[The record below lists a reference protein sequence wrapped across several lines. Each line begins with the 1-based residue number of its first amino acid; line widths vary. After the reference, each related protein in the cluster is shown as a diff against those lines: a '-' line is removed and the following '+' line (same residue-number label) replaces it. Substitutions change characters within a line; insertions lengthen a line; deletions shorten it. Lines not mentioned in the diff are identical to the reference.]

1 MEIRET
7 LSVAVD
13 ALRSNKMRSALTTLG
28 IVIGVATII
37 GMMSII
43 QGLQNYMVSELS
55 VLGTNTFQIQK
66 DPPIQMGHLDEK
78 YRNRK
83 VITME
88 HARAIKEHATLVKA
102 VGPETYTW
110 GQIIKYEDKK
120 TNPDVV
126 ILGATPEFQVA
137 NSYFVDQG
145 RFISDMD
152 VEFNRNVIVLGMDI
166 VEVLFPHKNPIGE
179 YIRVGP
185 HKLRV
190 IGTLEKQGSTFG
202 QSEDNRVIMP
212 ITSFQKIYGDRRSL
226 HITVQVKDPL
236 YMDAAIDQV
245 TGIMRAV
252 RRVPPDKPND
262 FEIFTSESL
271 IDTFNDMSLYVKVA
285 AIGIALISL
294 LVGGIGIMNIML
306 VSVTERTKEIG
317 IRKAIGARRFDIL
330 TQFIIESIILGNL
343 GGVIG
348 ILFGVLIGVIVG
360 AVTPL
365 PTDIPIWAIF
375 LGIGFCSFVGLF
387 FGAYPASKA
396 ARLDPIVALRY
407 E

>member
-1 MEIRET
+1 MDIKES
-7 LSVAVD
+7 LSVSLD
-13 ALRSNKMRSALTTLG
+13 AIRTNKLRSALTTLG

-43 QGLQNYMVSELS
+43 QGLQNFMVGELS
-55 VLGTNTFQIQK
+55 VLGTNTFQVQK

-83 VITME
+83 RITLE
-88 HARAIKEHATLVKA
+88 QAEAITEYATLVKA
-102 VGPETYTW
+102 VGPEVFLW
-110 GQIIKYEDKK
+110 GQILKYEDTK

-126 ILGATPEFQVA
+126 VVGATPEYQVA
-137 NSYFVDQG
+137 NSYFVDEG
-145 RFISDMD
+145 RFISETD
-152 VEFNRNVIVLGMDI
+152 VEYNRNVIVVGLDI
-166 VEVLFPHKNPIGE
+166 LEVLFPHKNPVGE
-179 YIRVGP
+179 YVRVGP
-185 HKLRV
+185 HKFRV

-202 QSEDNRVIMP
+202 QSKDNRVIMP

-226 HITVQVKDPL
+226 HVTVQVKDPTRMNL
-236 YMDAAIDQV
+236 AIDQV
-245 TGIMRAV
+245 TGILRAA
-252 RRVPPDKPND
+252 RKVPPGKPND

-271 IDTFNDMSLYVKVA
+271 IDTFNDMSLYVKIA

-306 VSVTERTKEIG
+306 VSVTERTREIG
-317 IRKAIGARRFDIL
+317 IRKAIGAKKGDIL
-330 TQFIIESIILGNL
+330 AQFIIESVILGNL
-343 GGVIG
+343 GGIIG
-348 ILFGVLIGVIVG
+348 ILAGVLIGVLVG
-360 AVTPL
+360 SATPL
-365 PTDIPIWAIF
+365 PTAIPIWAIF
-375 LGIGFCSFVGLF
+375 LGIGFCSVVGLF

>member
-1 MEIRET
+1 MDIKES
-7 LSVAVD
+7 LAVSLD
-13 ALRSNKMRSALTTLG
+13 ALRSNKMRSTLTTLG

-43 QGLQNYMVSELS
+43 QGLQNFMVGELS
-55 VLGTNTFQIQK
+55 VLGTNTFQVQK

-83 VITME
+83 KITLDQAE
-88 HARAIKEHATLVKA
+88 AIKEHATLVKA

-110 GQIIKYEDKK
+110 GQVIKYEDKK
-120 TNPDVV
+120 TNPDVIV
-126 ILGATPEFQVA
+126 LGVTPEFQAA
-137 NSYFVDQG
+137 NSYFVEEG
-145 RFISDMD
+145 RFVSETD
-152 VEFNRNVIVLGMDI
+152 VEYNRNVIILGLDI
-166 VEVLFPHKNPIGE
+166 VEVLFPHKSPVGE
-179 YIRVGP
+179 YIRVGA
-185 HKLRV
+185 HKFRV

-202 QSEDNRVIMP
+202 QSEDNRVLLP
-212 ITSFQKIYGDRRSL
+212 ITSFHKLFGDQRSL
-226 HITVQVKDPL
+226 GITVQVHDPTK
-236 YMDAAIDQV
+236 MEAAIDQV
-245 TGIMRAV
+245 TGILRAV
-252 RRVPPDKPND
+252 RKVPPSKPND

-271 IDTFNDMSLYVKVA
+271 IDTFNDMSLYVKIA

-306 VSVTERTKEIG
+306 VSVTERTREIG

-348 ILFGVLIGVIVG
+348 VVVGVLIGVLVG
-360 AVTPL
+360 SVTPL
-365 PTDIPIWAIF
+365 PTAIPIWAIF

-396 ARLDPIVALRY
+396 ARLDPIEALRY